1 MKIRWSILLIVVLMT
16 FSCAQEDASEA
27 TNKAI
32 SDRLTEEVWNG
43 GNLDLLDD
51 FIAENYVRHNPASV
65 DPPVVN
71 GRDEMKEYI
80 TSVRTTYPD
89 FHVEVYNRLAEGDL
103 VAGSWTVTGTNA
115 EVGVAVENPG
125 ISISR
130 YQDGKVVEEWVSWDT
145 QSMTNQLAV
154 DSETDT
160 ED

>member
-1 MKIRWSILLIVVLMT
+1 MKIRWGVLLVVVLMT
-16 FSCAQEDASEA
+16 FSCAQEDASETA
-27 TNKAI
+27 NMAN

-51 FIAENYVRHNPASV
+51 FIAEDYVRHNPASV
-65 DPPVVN
+65 DPPVVS
-71 GRDEMKEYI
+71 GLDEMKEYI

-89 FHVEVYNRLAEGDL
+89 FHVEVHHRLADGDL
-103 VAGSWTVTGTNA
+103 VAGSWTVTGTNTD
-115 EVGVAVENPG
+115 VGIAIENPG

-130 YQDGKVVEEWVSWDT
+130 YQDGKVAEEWVSWDT
-145 QSMTNQLAV
+145 QSLTDQLAV